1 MDLKK
6 RIEKLE
12 TRQQPVD
19 PNKYP
24 NVYEYEE
31 EMMEE
36 EWNATY
42 AKEFQQSYLRK
53 PGASPGSE

>member
-24 NVYEYEE
+24 NVYEFEE
-31 EMMEE
+31 EMSIE
-36 EWNATY
+36 EWNAIY
-42 AKEFQQSYLRK
+42 AKESQQSYLRK
-53 PGASPGSE
+53 PRPPAGSE